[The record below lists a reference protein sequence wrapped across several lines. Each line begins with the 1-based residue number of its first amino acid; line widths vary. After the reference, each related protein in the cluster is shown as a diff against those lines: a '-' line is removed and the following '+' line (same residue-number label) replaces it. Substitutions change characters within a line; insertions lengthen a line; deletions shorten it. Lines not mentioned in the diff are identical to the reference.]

1 MKSAYLLMLSFAF
14 SHYSDSRK
22 HETESDFNKT
32 VGAFTS
38 FRRKRAMSMGDF
50 KMLQGNWKFSK
61 EELEEMFEKYYDCI
75 RKKRESEER
84 GTESI
89 NAVLALEAQR
99 VELECEIC
107 LRPDQD
113 EGNRVHWQRMD
124 MIDASVSHVKLGN
137 RFKLKKDKTLVI
149 KEVDISDA
157 GQYFCVRGSDV
168 ENIVQLDILMKEPQR
183 VIKERHG
190 KHLQLTPAF
199 KLVDHNLEVSP
210 VIKSRAIKKKK
221 KKKKRNNSNNNNNNN
236 NNKTN
241 VSSDHMQTVKRSK
254 RHACNIG
261 VALITHIMHV
271 RSLRRKQI
279 Y

>member
-1 MKSAYLLMLSFAF
+1 
-14 SHYSDSRK
+14 
-22 HETESDFNKT
+22 
-32 VGAFTS
+32 
-38 FRRKRAMSMGDF
+38 MGDF

-61 EELEEMFEKYYDCI
+61 EELEEMFEKYYECI
-75 RKKRESEER
+75 RKKRESEEQ

-124 MIDASVSHVKLGN
+124 MVDASVSHVKLGN

-149 KEVDISDA
+149 KEVDTSDA

-190 KHLQLTPAF
+190 KHLHLTPAF
-199 KLVDHNLEVSP
+199 KLVDHNLKVSP
-210 VIKSRAIKKKK
+210 VIKSRAIKKK
-221 KKKKRNNSNNNNNNN
+221 NN
-236 NNKTN
+236 NNKKKKTKQKKTTKKRVFGSYAN
-241 VSSDHMQTVKRSK
+241 SKKIKEPCMQHRCSAHYAHYV
-254 RHACNIG
+254 
-261 VALITHIMHV
+261 MHV
-271 RSLRRKQI
+271 RNLRRKQI
-279 Y
+279 LHICDWDIK